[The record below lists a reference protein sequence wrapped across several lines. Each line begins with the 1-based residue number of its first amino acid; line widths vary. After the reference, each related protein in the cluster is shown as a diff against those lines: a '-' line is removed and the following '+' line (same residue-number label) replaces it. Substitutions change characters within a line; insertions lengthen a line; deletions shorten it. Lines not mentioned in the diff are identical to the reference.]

1 MVVAPL
7 SEGLIHRQL
16 ATCLGMAVTIG
27 VVVISSRDVA
37 AKALL
42 DLWRLSLFVSVALL
56 ARYKG
61 HTDPC
66 WFVLDQRFL
75 RLMKV

>member
-1 MVVAPL
+1 MLKDIRVVVVPL
-7 SEGLIHRQL
+7 SEGLINRQL
-16 ATCLGMAVTIG
+16 APCLGMAVTIC
-27 VVVISSRDVA
+27 VVVISSRDVVT
-37 AKALL
+37 KALL

-66 WFVLDQRFL
+66 
-75 RLMKV
+75 